1 MVENDNGRMSLFVD
15 GKNILAARE
24 KEPLIGAG
32 HGRVGFFFYTAARV
46 TRVKVYVKRLSEGL
60 DMD

>member
-15 GKNILAARE
+15 GRNILTARE
-24 KEPLIGAG
+24 KESLIGAG
-32 HGRVGFFFYTAARV
+32 HGRVGFYFFTPVRV
-46 TRVKVYVKRLSEGL
+46 TNVKVYVKRLSEGL